1 MGFLSS
7 VPRDIRKIH
16 EDVVVVVEVLST
28 PFVVSKTS
36 SLKDNDIHVWQG
48 RQESS
53 VTSSFMT

>member
-7 VPRDIRKIH
+7 VPRDIREIH
-16 EDVVVVVEVLST
+16 EDVVVEVLST